1 MPKLPRAFVGFNSE
15 FPRIGRAWEALGGAC
30 AQAGPLDARTRE
42 LVKLALSI
50 GARLE
55 GGVHAHTRRALDAGA
70 TPEQI
75 RHVVALAP
83 STVGFPIAVAAFTW
97 IRDVTGPGKK
107 RGRR

>member
-1 MPKLPRAFVGFNSE
+1 MPKLPGAFVRFRRE
-15 FPRIGRAWEALGGAC
+15 FHEIGRAWEALGAAS

-42 LVKLALSI
+42 LVKLALAV

-55 GGVHAHTRRALDAGA
+55 GAVHAHTRRALEAGV
-70 TPEQI
+70 TQDQI

-83 STVGFPIAVAAFTW
+83 STVGFPTAVAAFTW
-97 IRDVTGPGKK
+97 VEDAIGRRRK